1 MIKFDAPKEM
11 SSIIKVIGV
20 GGGGSNAVNHMFKQG
35 IRGVDFII
43 CNTDE
48 QALDIS
54 PIPNKVQLGA
64 SLTDGR
70 GAGSV
75 PEVGKNA
82 AIENIEEIREMLDG
96 GTKMLFI
103 TAGMG
108 GGTGTGAAP
117 VIAAVAKEM
126 GILTVGIVTIPFGF
140 EGRKRRMQADSGL
153 EELRA
158 NVDTLLIVS
167 NDKLRDLYGNLRLGE
182 AFSKADDILTDAA
195 KGIAELITVT
205 GYINV
210 DFEDVKTVMRD
221 SGVAIMGTGR
231 ASGEQR
237 ALEAVEM
244 ALASPL
250 LNDNNIKGASDILLY
265 MASGTEELSMDE
277 VAEITDYIQEEAG
290 LTAEMIWG
298 NGNDETLE
306 DSISITVIA
315 TGFATN
321 SDVEFS
327 AKKNK
332 VAEKVV
338 HKLEDT
344 KVEEAPKQAA
354 PTVVDEYDDMRIIT
368 RPSENKDT
376 KEPQEPTANVQP
388 EAQIGATTTYPS
400 SQPESAKNVVVHSLD
415 DDVESYQIPENQ
427 HSINKEASQ
436 ANIDTAFKQKADERI
451 NRLRGLSHSF
461 GRSEDLKEVE
471 NTPAYVRRG
480 VALSDTPAAD
490 ENNVSR
496 YSLDSETGEMKSN
509 NSFLHDNVD

>member
-43 CNTDE
+43 CNTDS

-54 PIPNKVQLGA
+54 PIPNKVQLGS

-70 GAGSV
+70 GAGSI

-96 GTKMLFI
+96 STKMLFI

-221 SGVAIMGTGR
+221 SGVAVMGTGH

-237 ALEAVEM
+237 ALKAVEM
-244 ALASPL
+244 ALSSPL

-298 NGNDETLE
+298 NGIDESLE

-321 SDVEFS
+321 SDVEHS
-327 AKKNK
+327 VNRNR

-338 HKLEDT
+338 HNLEDE
-344 KVEEAPKQAA
+344 KPDVAPK
-354 PTVVDEYDDMRIIT
+354 PTSNETVIDEFEDMRIIS
-368 RPSENKDT
+368 RPAA
-376 KEPQEPTANVQP
+376 EPETPIATQP

-400 SQPESAKNVVVHSLD
+400 GQAEQAKNIVVHSLD
-415 DDVESYQIPENQ
+415 DDVESYNISENQ
-427 HSINKEASQ
+427 HNINKEAPQ

-461 GRSEDLKEVE
+461 GRREDLNEME

-480 VALSDTPAAD
+480 VALSETPSA
-490 ENNVSR
+490 EESNISR